1 MSFTFRPCLK
11 MLEDGEREEEE
22 EEEEEKEDEEKEE
35 EEGVQKQ
42 SGNIENPLEGSQARI
57 V

>member
-1 MSFTFRPCLK
+1 

-22 EEEEEKEDEEKEE
+22 EEEER
-35 EEGVQKQ
+35 VQKQ
-42 SGNIENPLEGSQARI
+42 SGNIENPLKGNQARI